1 MSGAETGW
9 LIEKH
14 GVDGRAM
21 WWDGLGWTTV
31 AARAIRYARKQDAAQ
46 VIRCEAKSAERF
58 DGAAPIEHQW
68 GPDPDPP
75 AKSWREG

>member
-14 GVDGRAM
+14 GVGGAPM

-31 AARAIRYARKQDAAQ
+31 ADRAIRYARRQDAAQ
-46 VIRCEAKSAERF
+46 VIRCESKSVERF
-58 DGAAPIEHQW
+58 DGAVPIEHQW
-68 GPDPDPP
+68 GPDPEPP
-75 AKSWREG
+75 APSWRAG